1 MAPTQPFPRVTRT
14 IRPDVLLR
22 RVANSC
28 IILLLLALLF
38 CSAAHAQG
46 GVPLV
51 TVATDQSS
59 LNLSNQFGVPA
70 VTAINQAGDF
80 AFVGNGGSAL
90 FFRATG
96 AAVATRLLQIDDEV
110 PGFPGSQITSI
121 LPELSVNSSRSLFF
135 GVRFNGGDTE
145 IHAALL
151 TYDGTNY
158 HTVVSSD
165 GIVPGSNGGATYGI
179 NLVPGSIDDS
189 GDVNFA
195 AIPAGI
201 ESITFYIFPSGATA
215 AVRIVGLS
223 DNPPPACLTCFT
235 SGVPIGGV
243 VPGLPLSLAVPRLN
257 AKGQML
263 LSLWGGL
270 FVGAKDGT
278 LAIVP
283 MPTSGPCSPQSLA
296 TGTTL
301 SPFLGPAA
309 FLNNAG
315 LVAFTNPTNSGTAA
329 ICVATPGGV
338 SANPAIVSGDP
349 APAGAGGGSITSP
362 VALGFDDS
370 GDIVFQSPIPGSTLT
385 TSALLRY
392 HPSSAP
398 TDVVAYNCE
407 PAPGTN
413 GSLFSILPAP
423 APCGGPAILISTS
436 PTPFTGVSIAN
447 DGSVSFN
454 ASLSSGAN
462 GIFRQTGAAAPE
474 FISLVYDGGT
484 TLPVGVSGGTI
495 VKLGFSSPGS
505 ILAIGQTEILNDDSV
520 FFATYLTSG
529 AADFAVRLGAPGNV
543 QSLMSTADLLPTGAR
558 TILGSRPPQAAGH
571 FVAFTA
577 QPAAGRINLL
587 ESDLASGA
595 ITRVVSDND
604 PAFAN
609 AGGPAGNTVLAPN
622 FFMNENGQVA
632 FEAVGPNGGL
642 AGISVIPLGSGSVNG
657 AWLGSTSSC
666 GTIYLWSPS
675 GGLAKVVAAGDTAP
689 NSSTKFSCVTLN
701 SGPPSPLNKSGQ
713 LVFTSPSPF
722 PGLLSC
728 SLCGVP
734 NPAAGVNGVFLY
746 SPGGAISEIA
756 AANDTLPGQTQ
767 ATAFVPYLSVPLN
780 SAGQAAFGA
789 QVGTTS
795 QGFFLK
801 NAGATQEVIANG
813 DSLPGTSGATFGF
826 PHYLAGL
833 AENDNLAFTAA
844 TSAAADGLFFAPA
857 GGAIQT
863 LALDGGPAPA
873 SVGGTFSL
881 IPAPVVTNP
890 PPGTFTIGINS
901 FKNFAAIN
909 GESDVSFGATIT
921 GGKADSGYFRLLQ
934 SGPAA
939 GALQPV
945 VLQGEAA
952 PGGGTFNTIPVLSNL
967 GANFALGP
975 DGALAFVNT
984 INVTAGIKQG
994 MFVARPDGTLLKV
1007 VATGDPLPGGGVL
1020 AGLSMSSKLAAGNA
1034 GRFAFLAAIA
1044 DGTARRAVFATA
1056 IPPGTASTT
1065 ITLSLLQSAAIAQ
1078 QPVLLAAT
1086 VSSAAA
1092 GNPTG
1097 AVAFFA
1103 NGISLGT
1110 AALNSSGQAMLTT
1123 SSLAAG
1129 QDSIVAQY
1137 AGDSNF
1143 ASGNSSPL
1151 GVVVAG
1157 FAPSPANLH
1166 VTRGQSLVIP
1176 LTLYAPAG
1184 SNMSFMLSCSGLPA
1198 NAACMFDMN
1207 PVAPGPN
1214 GTTVNLTFTT
1224 MASSKLRGLPAYK
1237 GPATLRVFGP
1247 IALLAALFAVVGL
1260 HWRRSPRWRLV
1271 SCASLATFLLALAL
1285 GGCGASSYSSNTPVT
1300 PGTPAGHAT
1309 FTVTG
1314 TSGSTTIS
1322 AVVNVTVQ

>member
-1 MAPTQPFPRVTRT
+1 MAPTQPFPQVTRT
-14 IRPDVLLR
+14 IRPDALLR

-28 IILLLLALLF
+28 IMLLLLVLLF

-59 LNLSNQFGVPA
+59 LNLSNQFGIPGG
-70 VTAINQAGDF
+70 TAINQGGDF
-80 AFVGNGGSAL
+80 AFVGNGDTAL
-90 FFRATG
+90 FYRAAG
-96 AAVATRLLQIDDEV
+96 ASAATRLLQIDDAV
-110 PGFPGSQITSI
+110 PGFPGSQIFSI

-145 IHAALL
+145 FHAALL

-158 HTVVSSD
+158 HTVVSSES
-165 GIVPGSNGGATYGI
+165 IAPGSGGATYGFE
-179 NLVPGSIDDS
+179 LVPGSIDDS

-195 AIPAGI
+195 ALPAGI
-201 ESITFYIFPSGATA
+201 NSTTFYIVPSGGMP
-215 AVRIVGLS
+215 VRIVGLN
-223 DNPPPACLTCFT
+223 DNPPPPCTTCFLPGAPV
-235 SGVPIGGV
+235 SGTIVSGF
-243 VPGLPLSLAVPRLN
+243 PLSLFVPRLN

-263 LSLWGGL
+263 ISLWNGL
-270 FVGAKDGT
+270 FIGSKDGT
-278 LAIVP
+278 FSPVP
-283 MPTSGPCSPQSLA
+283 VATSGACSIQA
-296 TGTTL
+296 ITTGTSL
-301 SPFLGPAA
+301 NSLLGVTA
-309 FLNNAG
+309 FLNNTGA
-315 LVAFTNPTNSGTAA
+315 VAFTNPPNSASATICLAPPDGGIPAA
-329 ICVATPGGV
+329 VV
-338 SANPAIVSGDP
+338 SSGDP
-349 APAGAGGGSITSP
+349 APTGVGGGAIASP
-362 VALGFDDS
+362 VAIGFDDS
-370 GDIVFQSPIPGSTLT
+370 GDIVFQSPISGSTIT
-385 TSALLRY
+385 TIALLRY
-392 HPSSAP
+392 HQSGAP

-413 GSLFSILPAP
+413 GSFFSLLPTP
-423 APCGGPAILISTS
+423 ASCGGPAIVISIFPS
-436 PTPFTGVSIAN
+436 PFRGVSMAN

-454 ASLSSGAN
+454 ASLSSGGN
-462 GIFRQTGAAAPE
+462 EIFRQTGTAAPE
-474 FISLVYDGGT
+474 FISFDFDGNT
-484 TLPVGVSGGTI
+484 TLPFAVIGGNIVSVGI
-495 VKLGFSSPGS
+495 FSPGT
-505 ILAIGQTEILNDDSV
+505 LLNIGQTEILNNGSV
-520 FFATYLTSG
+520 IFATYLTSG
-529 AADFAVRLGAPGNV
+529 AADFAVRLGTPGNV
-543 QSLMSTADLLPTGAR
+543 QSLMTTADLLPSGAR
-558 TILGSRPPQAAGH
+558 TILGGTPPQAAGH
-571 FVAFTA
+571 YVAFTA

-587 ESDLASGA
+587 ESDLTSGA

-622 FFMNENGQVA
+622 FFVNENGQVA

-657 AWLGSTSSC
+657 AWLGSTSNC

-675 GGLAKVVAAGDTAP
+675 GGLAKVAAAGDTAP

-746 SPGGAISEIA
+746 SPGGAISEIV
-756 AANDTLPGQTQ
+756 AANDTLPGLTQ

-780 SAGQAAFGA
+780 SAGQSAFGA

-795 QGFFLK
+795 QGFFLQ

-813 DSLPGTSGATFGF
+813 DSVPGSSGVTFGF

-833 AENDNLAFTAA
+833 ADNENLAFTAA

-881 IPAPVVTNP
+881 IPAPVVPNP
-890 PPGTFTIGINS
+890 PPGTFTIGINT

-909 GESDVSFGATIT
+909 GESDVAFGASIT
-921 GGKADSGYFRLLQ
+921 GGSADSGYFRLLQ

-984 INVTAGIKQG
+984 ITVTAGIKQG
-994 MFVARPDGTLLKV
+994 MFVVRPDGTLLKV
-1007 VATGDPLPGGGVL
+1007 VATGDPLPGGGIL
-1020 AGLSMSSKLAAGNA
+1020 AGLSMSPKLAAGNA

-1044 DGTARRAVFATA
+1044 GGTARRAVFVTA
-1056 IPPGTASTT
+1056 ISPGTASTT
-1065 ITLSLLQSAAIAQ
+1065 TTLSPLQSAAIAQ
-1078 QPVLLAAT
+1078 QSVLLAAT
-1086 VSSAAA
+1086 VTSAAA

-1110 AALNSSGQAMLTT
+1110 AALNSSGQATLTT

-1151 GVVVAG
+1151 DVVVSG
-1157 FAPSPANLH
+1157 FAPSPANLN

-1176 LTLYAPAG
+1176 LTLYAPTG
-1184 SNMSFMLSCSGLPA
+1184 SNMNFMLSCSGLPA
-1198 NAACMFDMN
+1198 NAACKFDMN
-1207 PVAPGPN
+1207 PVAPAPN

-1224 MASSKLRGLPAYK
+1224 MASSKLPGLPAHK
-1237 GPATLRVFGP
+1237 GPAALRVFVL
-1247 IALLAALFAVVGL
+1247 IALLAALFAVAAL
-1260 HWRRSPRWRLV
+1260 PWRRAPRWRLMT
-1271 SCASLATFLLALAL
+1271 CASLATFVLALVL
-1285 GGCGASSYSSNTPVT
+1285 GGCGASSYSSNNPGT
-1300 PGTPAGHAT
+1300 PGTPAGPAT